1 MAQKIIVFE
10 GEYNKDIL
18 TDDRVAGLIAKGY
31 SVKSVSAVTVPD
43 RKPTCYLLLENAA
56 GGGETVDAS
65 DVSVTGSWLSDYRWT
80 QATDNKPL
88 DSLMQIVCS
97 IIDGLITSVDGK
109 LATGNFYAV
118 ATHEGPSY
126 TFELD
131 AVVPN
136 TSTIYY
142 DVLSGKSYMYDS
154 SQSAYVQISSSSNL
168 ADLVRPQV
176 SGALGSETATSIAD
190 HISIL
195 YDMFDVIGTKV
206 EGKLSSG
213 SFYGVDER
221 TASSITYK
229 EVAEVGAANKIYVDV
244 NDGNKLYRYDSGTSA
259 YVRIGVR

>member
-31 SVKSVSAVTVPD
+31 SIKSVSAVTVPN
-43 RKPTCYLLLENAA
+43 RKPTCYLLMENAA
-56 GGGETVDAS
+56 GTGATVDAS
-65 DVSVTGSWLSDYRWT
+65 DVLVSGNWLNDYDWIL
-80 QATDNKPL
+80 AAPNIPVDGL
-88 DSLMQIVCS
+88 FQIMAA

-109 LATGNFYAV
+109 LATSNFYAV
-118 ATHEGPSY
+118 ATHEGTSY
-126 TFELD
+126 TFEQD

-136 TSTIYY
+136 TSTLYN
-142 DVLSGKSYMYDS
+142 DVLTGKSYMYDS

-176 SGALGSETATSIAD
+176 SGAFGSETATSIAD

-221 TASSITYK
+221 TASTITYK
-229 EVAEVGAANKIYVDV
+229 EVAEVGAANKIYIDV